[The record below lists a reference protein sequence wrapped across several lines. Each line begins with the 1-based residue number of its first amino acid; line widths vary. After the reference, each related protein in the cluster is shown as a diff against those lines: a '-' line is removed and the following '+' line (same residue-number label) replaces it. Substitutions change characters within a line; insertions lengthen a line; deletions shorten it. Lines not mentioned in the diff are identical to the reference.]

1 LLTARKIWNTDLN
14 QAKYSKA
21 DTAGLILEWADAWR
35 KYKMAESL
43 DDAVKAR
50 RKLDRLESMYYQL
63 AKEICS

>member
-1 LLTARKIWNTDLN
+1 LLTAREIWNTDLN
-14 QAKYSKA
+14 QAKQSKA